1 MSRQATSQV
10 RQWPHLLAAMVM
22 ATTLAGCAK
31 LGPQPESMQPLAT
44 DWANRGTV
52 PRAPSVDPAQWWK
65 SFDEPLLDA
74 LVAETLEQN
83 LTLLQASNRL
93 QAARALV
100 RTAETQRL
108 PQVGA
113 TAEGRRQKRLSGPPE
128 SNFER
133 TSEDDLQS
141 PDGSRTSSNFQA
153 GFDASWELDLFGRL
167 TATEEAA
174 HATAGSALAESRMT
188 RVYVVAEVVRN
199 YIELRSAQRRLALQ
213 KENLK
218 DSTHLVALTRDRRT
232 AGIVG
237 DIDIDRSLT
246 SASEIAAQLPL
257 LEQSILQS
265 AQRIA
270 VLTGKATI
278 DSSLLKPTPQPVAE
292 RLALRVLPA
301 DLVRVRP
308 EIQRAERQIAQA
320 GAELGIAI
328 ADLYPRMTLAGDI
341 TANGNLIGT
350 PLAERATNASAGLS
364 IHIPLLDW
372 GARRAVV
379 NAREAGLTEA
389 IFAYRLAVL
398 EGIEDTEN
406 ALTAIDTARRKAME
420 EEIRLAAAQRT
431 ASHADTLYQR
441 GITDLHD
448 RLDAATALREAQLST
463 ADVAEQQALA
473 VVALYKAVGGASLE
487 PAH

>member
-1 MSRQATSQV
+1 MNRQATSHA
-10 RQWPHLLAAMVM
+10 RQRPHLFAAMVM
-22 ATTLAGCAK
+22 ATALAGCAK
-31 LGPQPESMQPLAT
+31 LGPQPESVQPVAT
-44 DWANRGTV
+44 DWVNRGTV
-52 PRAPSVDPAQWWK
+52 PRAPSVDPAQWWRA
-65 SFDEPLLDA
+65 FDEPVLDA
-74 LVAETLEQN
+74 VVAETLEQN

-100 RTAETQRL
+100 RTTEAQRL
-108 PQVGA
+108 PQVDA
-113 TAEGRRQKRLSGPPE
+113 TAEGRRQKRLSGPAE
-128 SNFER
+128 SDFER
-133 TSEDDLQS
+133 TLEDDLQ
-141 PDGSRTSSNFQA
+141 PPAGSRTSSYFQA

-167 TATEEAA
+167 AATEEAA
-174 HATAGSALAESRMT
+174 RATAGSALAESRMA
-188 RVYVVAEVVRN
+188 RVSVVAEVVRS

-213 KENLK
+213 RENLK
-218 DSTHLVALTRDRRT
+218 DQNRLVALTRDRRA

-237 DIDIDRSLT
+237 DLDIDRSLT
-246 SASEIAAQLPL
+246 AASQTSAQLPL
-257 LEQSILQS
+257 LEQSIQQS

-278 DSSLLKPTPQPVAE
+278 DSYLLKPMPQPVAE

-308 EIQRAERQIAQA
+308 EIQRAERLIAQA
-320 GAELGIAI
+320 GAELGIAV

-341 TANGNLIGT
+341 TANGSLLGT

-379 NAREAGLTEA
+379 SAREAGLTEA

-406 ALTAIDTARRKAME
+406 ALTAIDVGRRKAME

-431 ASHADTLYQR
+431 VTHADTLYQH
-441 GITDLHD
+441 GITDLLD

-463 ADVAEQQALA
+463 AEVVEQQALA